1 MSGQALAGR
10 KYLVVEDEYLIASDL
25 LMTLE
30 DEGERVFG
38 PVSDVREPSRFF
50 RTLPFNWMPQSSI
63 STWEGNWFSLQQRC

>member
-30 DEGERVFG
+30 DEGARVFG
-38 PVSDVREPSRFF
+38 PVSDVARAIELF
-50 RTLPFNWMPQSSI
+50 RALPFNWMPQSSI
-63 STWEGNWFSLQQRC
+63 STWEGN